1 MRVAMYYNNNDVRF
15 EEMPKPKI
23 NPGEILVKVMASGIC
38 GSDVMEWYRI
48 KKAPRVLGHE
58 ISGEIVE
65 IGDGVTGYRVGDRV
79 FVSHHV
85 PCNTCRYCLF
95 GHHTACETLHT
106 TNFDPGGN
114 SEYIRVPQINVDRG
128 VFALP
133 EEVSFEEAVFVE
145 PLACAVRGQRLIDVK
160 PGQTVLVI
168 GCGISGLLH
177 LQLAHALGATR
188 VAASCKYPFQL
199 EAARKFGAD
208 IVIDAKEDV
217 SHTLRKAN
225 DGRLADA
232 AIVCAGSSSAARTAL
247 ESVDR
252 GGTIL
257 FFAVPPPDV
266 EFPINLNE
274 IWRNEITLK
283 TSYAASPLDILQS
296 IELIRSR
303 NVRVREMV
311 THRLSLE
318 EAGLGFKLMAKK
330 TEGVIKVILKPHG

>member
-1 MRVAMYYNNNDVRF
+1 MRVAMYYNNNDVRT
-15 EEMPKPKI
+15 EEIPKPKI
-23 NPGEILVKVMASGIC
+23 GFGEVLVKVMASGIC

-58 ISGEIVE
+58 IAGEIAEVGE
-65 IGDGVTGYRVGDRV
+65 EVKDYRVGDRV

-128 VFALP
+128 IFVLP
-133 EEVSFEEAVFVE
+133 EEMSFEEAVFVE

-160 PGQTVLVI
+160 PGQTVLII

-177 LQLAHALGATR
+177 VQLARALGVTR
-188 VAASCKYPFQL
+188 VAASCRYPFQL

-208 IVIDAKEDV
+208 VVIDAKEDV
-217 SHTLRKAN
+217 QTILREAN

-232 AIVCAGSSSAARTAL
+232 VIICAGSSSATETAL
-247 ESVDR
+247 ECADR

-257 FFAVPPPDV
+257 FFAVPPPDINV
-266 EFPINLNE
+266 PINLNE
-274 IWRNEITLK
+274 LWKNEITLK

-303 NVRVREMV
+303 NVRVSEMV
-311 THRLSLE
+311 THRF
-318 EAGLGFKLMAKK
+318 GLKDAASGFKLMAKK
-330 TEGVIKVILKPHG
+330 TEGVIKVVIKPHG